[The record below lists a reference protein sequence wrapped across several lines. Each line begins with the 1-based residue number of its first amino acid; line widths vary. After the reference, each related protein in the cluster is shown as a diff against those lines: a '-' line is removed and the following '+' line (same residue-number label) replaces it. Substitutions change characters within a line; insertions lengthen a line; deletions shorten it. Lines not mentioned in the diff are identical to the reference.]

1 MKWIYVFFIIQF
13 SLTCR
18 RGPIFTE
25 WQMLLTHMFIGCC
38 FLCCEHVLQLTK
50 IYTCTYIIHVYNLT
64 LGNPKCI
71 IKESSFETVMVV
83 YIPDKSFA
91 NSQFLLIA
99 LLEYL
104 GYMWENT
111 VITFYIHVCVA
122 QNPWRIYFIVCWQ
135 GAACLGSVSKSFS
148 EERVREQ

>member
-99 LLEYL
+99 LL
-104 GYMWENT
+104 NT
-111 VITFYIHVCVA
+111 WA
-122 QNPWRIYFIVCWQ
+122 IY
-135 GAACLGSVSKSFS
+135 
-148 EERVREQ
+148 VREQGNYILYTCMCGSTSLKNLFHCLLTGCCLSRQRQQEF